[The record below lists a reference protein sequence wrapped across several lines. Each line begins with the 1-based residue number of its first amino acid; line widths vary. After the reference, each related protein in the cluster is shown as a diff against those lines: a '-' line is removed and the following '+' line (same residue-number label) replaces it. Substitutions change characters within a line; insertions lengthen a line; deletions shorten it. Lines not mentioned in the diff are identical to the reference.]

1 MDAWSDSASL
11 VGAAMEG
18 GGCRAKG
25 WRWTAAAMRDVAASL
40 VCSGDAASEEATLL
54 DGAAVVGSGNAA
66 PA

>member
-1 MDAWSDSASL
+1 MDAWPHSASL

-18 GGCRAKG
+18 GGGAELQDGVGGRRRCR
-25 WRWTAAAMRDVAASL
+25 WCAAVMV
-40 VCSGDAASEEATLL
+40 GEEATLL